1 MELYAKGQ
9 LSFLILNC
17 LLERDFYGLDIISE
31 ISDRSNGN
39 IQLKKPS
46 VYSNLTRMEK
56 QKYVSSYLKS
66 SDLGPNRKYYSITEK
81 GRGFYNE
88 LKAYFER
95 NNIDVFRDF
104 NEYENSYVNNNEK
117 DEQDSP
123 SLYNSNIENFLNN
136 KNNESDDSSDSND
149 NHEDEDFFDFSSL
162 DKNSNSD
169 EKNNDK
175 SAAIVN
181 TKNDASDLN
190 VQSDNKDNIQHK
202 LFDEKRDQELDEQE
216 MNKNDHVFESKEN
229 NTEHVKENNTSSFLK
244 ELQKINNDENRD
256 ELIKEQRQEE
266 KKDDAV
272 FLSNSDANEYNK
284 RLYDISKEINRY
296 KRKRSFAEDQI
307 SMTVNS
313 PLSESTERTKA
324 SIEDFKNS
332 MLENKGKYVNDR
344 LSPDEFYNKN
354 SLNYKQKIASL
365 NDKLES
371 KSENNEKSN
380 IKDDAVF
387 ITQRINSDN
396 IERAKKIE
404 PPRLKII
411 TDSSRDNRLPAPK
424 RDTSIDPSHKEIL
437 SRLYSRTKDS
447 KTEEVRE
454 DSLYDYNDLK
464 DFYKNQNIS
473 FNVYKKPAEKTEHN
487 TNKLYLIISSVVFIL
502 ASLFSTILYL
512 IFLKSELL
520 NNNTNF
526 LFILLPGLLIIDVIV
541 KFYNYKKYRG
551 WLPSQMMPQW
561 KIWIYALLFAGC
573 IIGLN
578 FICGLN
584 TTNFNLFATTLILPL
599 VILFAMLPVR
609 YYLKR
614 IILVKYWK

>member
-104 NEYENSYVNNNEK
+104 NEYENSSVNNNEK

-136 KNNESDDSSDSND
+136 KNNESDDSSDSDD

-169 EKNNDK
+169 EKNNDE
-175 SAAIVN
+175 STAIVN

-202 LFDEKRDQELDEQE
+202 LFDEKRDQELDEQV

>member
-104 NEYENSYVNNNEK
+104 NEYENSSVNNNEK

-136 KNNESDDSSDSND
+136 KNNESDDSSDSDD

-244 ELQKINNDENRD
+244 ELQKINNDENRG

>member
-104 NEYENSYVNNNEK
+104 NEYENSSINNNEK

-136 KNNESDDSSDSND
+136 KNNESDDSSDSDD

>member
-104 NEYENSYVNNNEK
+104 NEYENSSVNNNEK

-136 KNNESDDSSDSND
+136 KNNESDDSSDSDD

>member
-104 NEYENSYVNNNEK
+104 NEYENSSVNNNEK

-136 KNNESDDSSDSND
+136 KNNESYDSSDSDD

-190 VQSDNKDNIQHK
+190 AQSDINDNIQYK

-216 MNKNDHVFESKEN
+216 MKKNDQVFESKGN
-229 NTEHVKENNTSSFLK
+229 NIERVKENNTSSFLK

>member
-104 NEYENSYVNNNEK
+104 NEYENSFVNNNEK

-136 KNNESDDSSDSND
+136 KNNESDDSSDSDD

-169 EKNNDK
+169 EKNNDE
-175 SAAIVN
+175 STAIVN

-256 ELIKEQRQEE
+256 ELIEEQRQEE

-344 LSPDEFYNKN
+344 LSADEFYNKN

>member
-104 NEYENSYVNNNEK
+104 NEYENSSVNNNEK

-136 KNNESDDSSDSND
+136 KNNESDDSSDSDD

-175 SAAIVN
+175 SVAIVN

>member
-104 NEYENSYVNNNEK
+104 NEYENSSVNNNEK

-136 KNNESDDSSDSND
+136 KNNESYDSSDSDD

-181 TKNDASDLN
+181 TKNDASDLS

-216 MNKNDHVFESKEN
+216 MKKNDQVFESKGN
-229 NTEHVKENNTSSFLK
+229 NIERVKENNTSSFLK

>member
-104 NEYENSYVNNNEK
+104 NEYENSSVNNNEK

-136 KNNESDDSSDSND
+136 KNNESDDSSDSDD

-190 VQSDNKDNIQHK
+190 LQSDNKDNIQHK

>member
-104 NEYENSYVNNNEK
+104 NEYENSSVNNNEN
-117 DEQDSP
+117 DEQESP

-136 KNNESDDSSDSND
+136 KNNESDDSDD

-162 DKNSNSD
+162 DENSNSD
-169 EKNNDK
+169 EKNNDE
-175 SAAIVN
+175 SASIMN
-181 TKNDASDLN
+181 TKNYASDLN
-190 VQSDNKDNIQHK
+190 VQSDIKDNIQYK

-216 MNKNDHVFESKEN
+216 MKKKDQVFESKEN
-229 NTEHVKENNTSSFLK
+229 NTERVKENNTSSFLK

-371 KSENNEKSN
+371 KSENNEKNN

-473 FNVYKKPAEKTEHN
+473 FNVYRKPAEKTEHN

-502 ASLFSTILYL
+502 ASLFSTIIYL

-551 WLPSQMMPQW
+551 WLPSQIMPQW

>member
-104 NEYENSYVNNNEK
+104 NEYENSSVNNNEK
-117 DEQDSP
+117 DEQDFP

-136 KNNESDDSSDSND
+136 KNNESDDSSDSDD

-162 DKNSNSD
+162 DKNSNPD

-175 SAAIVN
+175 SAAIMN

>member
-104 NEYENSYVNNNEK
+104 NEYENSSVNNNEK

-136 KNNESDDSSDSND
+136 KNNESDDSSDSDD

-169 EKNNDK
+169 EKNNDE
-175 SAAIVN
+175 STAIVN

-202 LFDEKRDQELDEQE
+202 LFDEKRDQELDEQV

-324 SIEDFKNS
+324 SVEDFKNS

>member
-104 NEYENSYVNNNEK
+104 NEYENSSVNNNEK

-136 KNNESDDSSDSND
+136 KNNERDDSSDSDD

-175 SAAIVN
+175 SAAIMN
-181 TKNDASDLN
+181 TKNYASDLN
-190 VQSDNKDNIQHK
+190 VQSDIKDNIQYK

-216 MNKNDHVFESKEN
+216 MKKNDQVFESKDN
-229 NTEHVKENNTSSFLK
+229 NIERVKENNTSSFLK